1 MDSNLLL
8 DSVDH
13 GGPKSRVAMQWM
25 AFNGHLPSLNSCCLF
40 SMNVT
45 KWRFFFFCSL
55 IVANVINNSA
65 CLCFIRSLS
74 NRNIDQSDDN
84 SYVKSRTFVRT
95 PFMIYRQLSVI
106 SKKTQNYLIVF
117 VCIKLRVD
125 RQNLVYSNDTE
136 RHSDYTQ

>member
-1 MDSNLLL
+1 MS
-8 DSVDH
+8 
-13 GGPKSRVAMQWM
+13 PKSRVAMQWIV

-45 KWRFFFFCSL
+45 KWRFFAHNL

-106 SKKTQNYLIVF
+106 SKKLRIILSYLSALNYGSIVKT
-117 VCIKLRVD
+117 V
-125 RQNLVYSNDTE
+125 LVYSNDTE